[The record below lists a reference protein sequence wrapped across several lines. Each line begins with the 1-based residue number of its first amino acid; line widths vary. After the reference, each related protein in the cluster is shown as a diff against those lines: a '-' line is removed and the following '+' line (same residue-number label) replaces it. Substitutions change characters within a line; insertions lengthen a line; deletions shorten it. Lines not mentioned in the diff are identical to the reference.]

1 MPSSTPFGGSHGF
14 GQPSIQ
20 GKEAAYVGSIIP
32 SLVAAGLVAAGLL
45 KRAFFIL
52 SNFLVIQFV
61 SSQAAKLSIHSNK
74 ENL

>member
-32 SLVAAGLVAAGLL
+32 SLVAAGLVKSWII

-52 SNFLVIQFV
+52 ANSLVIKFV
-61 SSQAAKLSIHSNK
+61 SSQAAVVAFSLT
-74 ENL
+74 

>member
-32 SLVAAGLVAAGLL
+32 WLVAAGLL

-52 SNFLVIQFV
+52 SNFLVIQLV
-61 SSQAAKLSIHSNK
+61 SYQSAKLSIHSNK

>member
-1 MPSSTPFGGSHGF
+1 MPSSTPFGCSHGF

-32 SLVAAGLVAAGLL
+32 SLVAAGLVKSWII
-45 KRAFFIL
+45 KRAFFIFA
-52 SNFLVIQFV
+52 NFLVIQLV
-61 SSQAAKLSIHSNK
+61 SYQSAKLSIHSNK